1 MVRGAHCRQRSPTQ
15 MTDEETSTPLTVKP
29 VSSYL
34 RRAERR
40 SPNVMAARLVAS
52 SLWALCAQELGSKS
66 NPYAPI
72 TGVCPRC
79 EAQLLWRRKYGK
91 YKPLIQAAK
100 CISCS
105 RRNVRQAYHAL
116 CAECA
121 KSRRACA
128 KCCQAADVLVG
139 SHLEKEKAERQQLE
153 EALGG
158 LRERERRTLLR
169 TVSTLRTHVSPL
181 EKGPAN
187 TRAQKTAARV
197 AAKAQ
202 AASTGAKLDSDD
214 SDFSDS
220 DFDGTEGGSSG
231 DEDEDPEVNGAQAC
245 RRGGDKDAA
254 RFVGRAEVLPLG
266 SFPASA
272 TEHTQGKAAVAEAA
286 GAAADA
292 AGGAKAA
299 YSNRDEDEDEA
310 RDSEEEW
317 TEDDGEGGSE
327 GEGEEE
333 LVAGLHRAKT

>member
-1 MVRGAHCRQRSPTQ
+1 MVRADLSGVTSAMVRGAHCRQRSPTQ
-15 MTDEETSTPLTVKP
+15 ITEEETSTPLTVKP
-29 VSSYL
+29 VSSSTWKPA
-34 RRAERR
+34 R
-40 SPNVMAARLVAS
+40 NVKKNES
-52 SLWALCAQELGSKS
+52 ELGSKS

-169 TVSTLRTHVSPL
+169 TL

-187 TRAQKTAARV
+187 TQAQKTAARI

-231 DEDEDPEVNGAQAC
+231 DEDEDPEVSGAQA
-245 RRGGDKDAA
+245 RRKGGEKDVA
-254 RFVGRAEVLPLG
+254 RCVRRAEVLPLG
-266 SFPASA
+266 SLPLSA
-272 TEHTQGKAAVAEAA
+272 TEHLPRKGAVAEAA

-299 YSNRDEDEDEA
+299 DSSGDEDEDEA

-317 TEDDGEGGSE
+317 TEDDGEEGSE

-333 LVAGLHRAKT
+333 LVAGLRGAKT